1 MEWQSLI
8 GYLAASLTTLS
19 FLPQAIKV
27 ITTRNTQGISGLMYV
42 MFVCGLVLWLI
53 YGLLIEDT
61 AVSMANF
68 LTLLFAL
75 PILVIK
81 YRRSVSALR
90 PFSTAD
96 CASPLTRGPLLTH
109 RAGRRTCPAGYPT
122 GHPACQGSHPHLV
135 PLPAPPTIR
144 SVHTLR

>member
-1 MEWQSLI
+1 MEWISLI

-27 ITTRNTQGISGLMYV
+27 IATRNTQGISGLMYV
-42 MFVCGLVLWLI
+42 MFVCGLVMWLI

-68 LTLLFAL
+68 LTLVFAL

-81 YRRSVSALR
+81 YRR
-90 PFSTAD
+90 
-96 CASPLTRGPLLTH
+96 G
-109 RAGRRTCPAGYPT
+109 
-122 GHPACQGSHPHLV
+122 
-135 PLPAPPTIR
+135 
-144 SVHTLR
+144 

>member
-1 MEWQSLI
+1 MEWISLI
-8 GYLAASLTTLS
+8 GYLAACLTTLS

-42 MFVCGLVLWLI
+42 MFVCGLVMWLI

-68 LTLLFAL
+68 LTLVFAL

-81 YRRSVSALR
+81 LRR
-90 PFSTAD
+90 
-96 CASPLTRGPLLTH
+96 G
-109 RAGRRTCPAGYPT
+109 
-122 GHPACQGSHPHLV
+122 
-135 PLPAPPTIR
+135 
-144 SVHTLR
+144 